1 MNDLQIFNSQE
12 FGTIRTV
19 QIDNEP
25 WFVAK
30 DITSKLGYVNG
41 KDAVARLVDD
51 EDKRIFL
58 RSEIPTLEISNRG
71 MTFVNESG
79 LYALTL
85 SSKLQSAKK
94 FRHWVTSEVLPSI
107 RQTGGYQ
114 IPRTYSEALR
124 ALADKVEENQ
134 KLFAENK
141 EMIPKARFYDAVSSS
156 EESILVRDLAK
167 ILKQNGL
174 EIGEHRLYDRMRADG
189 YICKNS
195 TEPTQRA
202 MELKLFE
209 RVIRTVQVGD
219 GSPREILTTKVTAK
233 GQQYFLRKYL
243 GH

>member
-124 ALADKVEENQ
+124 ALADKVEKNQ

-174 EIGEHRLYDRMRADG
+174 EIGEHRLYDKMRADG

-202 MELKLFE
+202 MELQLFE
-209 RVIRTVQVGD
+209 RVIRTVPMPD
-219 GSPREILTTKVTAK
+219 GTPREILTTKVTAK

>member
-1 MNDLQIFNSQE
+1 MNGLQIFNSQE

-71 MTFVNESG
+71 MTFINESG

-85 SSKLQSAKK
+85 SSKLEGAKK

-174 EIGEHRLYDRMRADG
+174 EIGEHRLYDKMREEG
-189 YICKNS
+189 YICKSS

-209 RVIRTVQVGD
+209 RIIRTVPMPD
-219 GSPREILTTKVTAK
+219 GSNREILTTKVTAK

>member
-202 MELKLFE
+202 MELQLFE
-209 RVIRTVQVGD
+209 RVIRTVPMPD
-219 GSPREILTTKVTAK
+219 GTPREILTTKVTAK